1 MATKTDKNPRP
12 AGKKTTSL
20 WKVLACDGVSEEG
33 LAVLRKDPAVEVVI
47 SPALSEDEL
56 CEKLPAYHA
65 IIVRSA
71 TKVTAKAMAAAK
83 HLKII
88 ARAGV
93 GVDNVDIPAATQRG
107 IVVCNSPGGNTMAAT
122 EHTWALILALSRNLP
137 AADASLKRG
146 EWKRSQFVG
155 VELYGKTLGVIGL
168 GKIGGEVARRGL
180 AFGMKILANDPF
192 VSPENA
198 QRLGV
203 TLAEIPEIVASAD
216 FLTLHMPLNKSTQNL
231 IDAKML
237 KLAKPEL
244 RLINCSRGGIVD
256 EAALAEALKKGQ
268 IAGAACDVFSKEPP
282 EGSPLLDAPHII
294 LTPHLGASTQEAQ
307 VKVAVDVAEQVV
319 EVLHGRPAR
328 SAVNVSGIAP
338 ELLAI
343 LAPYLTL
350 AEKIGGL
357 HSQLLEGQIL
367 EVELTFSGEL
377 TERDTAPLTTAFL
390 QGLLSHIREEPVN
403 MVNARFLAEAAGLK
417 VKETTT
423 SAAGEYASLLSAK
436 VSTEKESRT
445 IAGTLFGKKEGR
457 IVCFDDYPV
466 DFAPTGYMLFALHY
480 DRPGVIGQVGT
491 LLGDNK
497 INIAGMHVGRT
508 KPGDFAVMI
517 LALDGPIPAAVLQKI
532 DQLPNIVRSRLVE
545 L

>member
-1 MATKTDKNPRP
+1 MATKTEKKLRP
-12 AGKKTTSL
+12 TGKKSVAL

-47 SPALSEDEL
+47 SPALSEGEL
-56 CEKLPAYHA
+56 CEKLPGYQAL
-65 IIVRSA
+65 IVRSA
-71 TKVTAKAMAAAK
+71 TKVTAKALAAATD
-83 HLKII
+83 LKII

-122 EHTWALILALSRNLP
+122 EHTWALILALARNLP
-137 AADASLKRG
+137 AADASLKKG

-168 GKIGGEVARRGL
+168 GKIGSEVARRGL

-198 QRLGV
+198 QKLGV
-203 TLAEIPEIVASAD
+203 ALAEIPEIVAQAD
-216 FLTLHMPLNKSTQNL
+216 FLTLHMPLNKDTQNL

-244 RLINCSRGGIVD
+244 RLINCSRGGIVE
-256 EAALAEALKKGQ
+256 EAALAEALQKGQ

-282 EGSPLLDAPHII
+282 EGSSLLGAPKII

-307 VKVAVDVAEQVV
+307 VKVAVDVAEQVL
-319 EVLHGRPAR
+319 EVLHNRPAR

-338 ELLAI
+338 ELLAV
-343 LAPYLTL
+343 LAPYLDL
-350 AEKIGGL
+350 AEKTGRL
-357 HSQLLEGQIL
+357 HSQLLEGQIV
-367 EVELTFSGEL
+367 EAELTFSGEL
-377 TERDTAPLTTAFL
+377 TERDTSPLTTAFL
-390 QGLLSHIREEPVN
+390 QGLLSRIREEPVN

-417 VKETTT
+417 VKEITT

-457 IVCFDDYPV
+457 IVSFDDYPV
-466 DFAPTGYMLFALHY
+466 DFE
-480 DRPGVIGQVGT
+480 IGRASCRERV
-491 LLGDNK
+491 
-497 INIAGMHVGRT
+497 
-508 KPGDFAVMI
+508 
-517 LALDGPIPAAVLQKI
+517 
-532 DQLPNIVRSRLVE
+532 
-545 L
+545 